1 MNNNTPLHDL
11 SAQELA
17 EKIQKREVTSVALTE
32 HFLDRIQ
39 KYNPDFSAFTTVF
52 SEKALVMAENADRL
66 FNAGII
72 LSPFHGV
79 PVSIKEHF
87 QWEGSVAHYGSKARL
102 GCISQ
107 VNSQVVDRLI
117 ALGMP
122 ILGKTAMTEFA
133 FGLAGQNP
141 TMGTAHNP
149 WCLDSLRSPGGSSAG
164 AGVALALGLCPIALG
179 GDTGGSVRAPAA
191 HTYNVGFKPS
201 SGMISRANAMA
212 LSPTLDVVGVISRT
226 VKDSEI
232 MTELLTFPDIHDP
245 LTLSKLGLTAQ
256 RQFLL
261 NHQLPIAS
269 KKLYYLAEAAWPMT
283 VNEDYAFYWQQTLK
297 QLQMDGYTLIE
308 WQPHDVEYFKS
319 LGDYNSMI
327 LAYEAYEIF
336 GEIAEDPTADLWL
349 TVRNRILNGKEITE
363 SQYQEALDYR
373 AECQSLFQ
381 EQFPENA
388 VLLMPAMDQ
397 SAQEL
402 DFDDLV
408 HSGLGAFLRPANFID
423 CPAIT
428 IPSGL
433 DREYMPL
440 SIQLLARTAEDRQLL
455 QMAAKVE
462 ASLGNTREVPKVS

>member
-1 MNNNTPLHDL
+1 MNNNTPLHYL

-17 EKIQKREVTSVALTE
+17 EKIQNREVTSVALTT
-32 HFLDRIQ
+32 HFLERIK
-39 KYNPDFSAFTTVF
+39 KYNPDFSAFTSIF
-52 SEKALVMAENADRL
+52 AERALAIAENADRL
-66 FNAGII
+66 LDAGII

-102 GCISQ
+102 DCISQ
-107 VNSQVVDRLI
+107 VNSKVVDRLI
-117 ALGMP
+117 SLGMP

-164 AGVALALGLCPIALG
+164 AGVALALGLCSIAIG

-212 LSPTLDVVGVISRT
+212 LSPTLDVVGIVSRT

-232 MTELLTFPDIHDP
+232 MTELLTFPDIHDS
-245 LTLSKLGLTAQ
+245 LTLSELGLTAQ
-256 RQFLL
+256 QQFLTEESTSVSSK
-261 NHQLPIAS
+261 QL
-269 KKLYYLAEAAWPMT
+269 YLLAKEAWPMP
-283 VNEDYAFYWQQTLK
+283 VNADYESYWQQTIAQLK
-297 QLQMDGYTLIE
+297 AAGYELID
-308 WQPHDVEYFKS
+308 WQPNDVEYFKS
-319 LGDYNSMI
+319 LADYNSMI

-336 GEIAEDPTADLWL
+336 GKIAEDPQADLWL
-349 TVRNRILNGKEITE
+349 TVRNRILNGKEITAA
-363 SQYQEALDYR
+363 QYHAALDYR

-381 EQFPENA
+381 EQLSENS

-397 SAQEL
+397 SAQAL
-402 DFDDLV
+402 DFEDLV

-433 DREYMPL
+433 DQDYMPL
-440 SIQLLARTAEDRQLL
+440 SIQLLAHTAQDRLLL
-455 QMAAKVE
+455 QMATKVE
-462 ASLGNTREVPKVS
+462 ETLGNTREVPKIS